1 MYGIM
6 YIRGD
11 AMKSMNVTNFR
22 KDIFKVLD
30 DTVKYNNVVN
40 VSTKEGNAVLMSEED
55 YEGIMETLYLSSI
68 PGLKESIIE
77 GLNAGP
83 EEYVSEDDVEW

>member
-1 MYGIM
+1 
-6 YIRGD
+6 
-11 AMKSMNVTNFR
+11 MKSMNVTNFR
-22 KDIFKVLD
+22 KDIFKVLE
-30 DTVKYNNVVN
+30 DTVKYNSVVN
-40 VSTKEGNAVLMSEED
+40 VSTKEGNAVLMSEDD

-68 PGLKESIIE
+68 TGLKESIVE

>member
-1 MYGIM
+1 MYT
-6 YIRGD
+6 RGD
-11 AMKSMNVTNFR
+11 IMKSMNVTNFR
-22 KDIFKVLD
+22 KDIFKVLE
-30 DTVKYNNVVN
+30 DTVKYNSVVN
-40 VSTKEGNAVLMSEED
+40 VSTKEGNAVLMSEDD

-68 PGLKESIIE
+68 PGLKESIVE

>member
-11 AMKSMNVTNFR
+11 TMKSMNVTNFR

>member
-1 MYGIM
+1 M

-11 AMKSMNVTNFR
+11 IMKSMNVTNFR
-22 KDIFKVLD
+22 KDIFKVLE
-30 DTVKYNNVVN
+30 DTVKYNSVVN
-40 VSTKEGNAVLMSEED
+40 VSTKEGNAVLMSEDD

-68 PGLKESIIE
+68 QGLKESIIE

-83 EEYVSEDDVEW
+83 DEYVSEDDVKW

>member
-1 MYGIM
+1 
-6 YIRGD
+6 
-11 AMKSMNVTNFR
+11 MKSMNVTNFR

-30 DTVKYNNVVN
+30 DTVKYNSVVN

-68 PGLKESIIE
+68 PGLKESIVE

>member
-1 MYGIM
+1 M

-11 AMKSMNVTNFR
+11 IMKSINVTNFR
-22 KDIFKVLD
+22 KDIFKVLE
-30 DTVKYNNVVN
+30 DTVKYNSVVN
-40 VSTKEGNAVLMSEED
+40 VSTKEGNAVLMSEDD

-68 PGLKESIIE
+68 PGLKESIVE

>member
-1 MYGIM
+1 M

-11 AMKSMNVTNFR
+11 IMKSMNVTNFR
-22 KDIFKVLD
+22 KDIFKVLE
-30 DTVKYNNVVN
+30 DTVKYNSVVN
-40 VSTKEGNAVLMSEED
+40 VSTKEGNAVLMSEDD
-55 YEGIMETLYLSSI
+55 YEGIMETLYLSSL
-68 PGLKESIIE
+68 PGLKESIVE

>member
-1 MYGIM
+1 
-6 YIRGD
+6 
-11 AMKSMNVTNFR
+11 MKSMNVTNFR
-22 KDIFKVLD
+22 KDIFKVLE
-30 DTVKYNNVVN
+30 DTVKYNSVVN
-40 VSTKEGNAVLMSEED
+40 VSTKEGNAVLMSEDD

-68 PGLKESIIE
+68 PGFKESIVE

>member
-1 MYGIM
+1 M

-11 AMKSMNVTNFR
+11 IMKSMNVTNFR
-22 KDIFKVLD
+22 KDIFKVLE
-30 DTVKYNNVVN
+30 DTVKYNSVVN
-40 VSTKEGNAVLMSEED
+40 VSTKEGNAVLMSEDD

-68 PGLKESIIE
+68 TGLKESIVE

>member
-1 MYGIM
+1 
-6 YIRGD
+6 
-11 AMKSMNVTNFR
+11 MKSMNVTNFR

-68 PGLKESIIE
+68 PGLKESIVE

>member
-1 MYGIM
+1 M

-11 AMKSMNVTNFR
+11 IMKSMNVTNFR
-22 KDIFKVLD
+22 KDIFKVLE
-30 DTVKYNNVVN
+30 DTVKYNSVVN
-40 VSTKEGNAVLMSEED
+40 VSTKEGNAVLMSEDD

-83 EEYVSEDDVEW
+83 EEYVSEDDVRW

>member
-11 AMKSMNVTNFR
+11 IMKSMNVTNFR
-22 KDIFKVLD
+22 KDIFKVLE
-30 DTVKYNNVVN
+30 DTVKYNSVVN
-40 VSTKEGNAVLMSEED
+40 VSTKEGNAVLMSEDD

-68 PGLKESIIE
+68 PGLKESIVE

>member
-1 MYGIM
+1 M

-11 AMKSMNVTNFR
+11 IMKSMNVTNFR
-22 KDIFKVLD
+22 KDIFKVLE
-30 DTVKYNNVVN
+30 DTVKYNSVVN
-40 VSTKEGNAVLMSEED
+40 VSTKEGNAVLMSEDD

-68 PGLKESIIE
+68 PVLKESIVE

>member
-1 MYGIM
+1 M

-11 AMKSMNVTNFR
+11 IMKSMNVTNFR
-22 KDIFKVLD
+22 KDIFKVLE
-30 DTVKYNNVVN
+30 DTVKYNSVVN
-40 VSTKEGNAVLMSEED
+40 VSTKEGNAVLMSEDD

-68 PGLKESIIE
+68 PGLKESIVE

>member
-1 MYGIM
+1 
-6 YIRGD
+6 
-11 AMKSMNVTNFR
+11 MNVTNFR
-22 KDIFKVLD
+22 KDIFKVLE
-30 DTVKYNNVVN
+30 DTVKYNSVVN
-40 VSTKEGNAVLMSEED
+40 VSTKEGNAVLMSEDD

-68 PGLKESIIE
+68 PGLKESIVE

>member
-1 MYGIM
+1 
-6 YIRGD
+6 
-11 AMKSMNVTNFR
+11 MKSMNVTNFR
-22 KDIFKVLD
+22 KDIFKVLE
-30 DTVKYNNVVN
+30 DTVKYNSVVN
-40 VSTKEGNAVLMSEED
+40 VSTKEGNAVLMSEDD

-83 EEYVSEDDVEW
+83 EEYVSEDDVRW

>member
-1 MYGIM
+1 M

-11 AMKSMNVTNFR
+11 IMKSMNVTNFR

-30 DTVKYNNVVN
+30 DTVKYNSVVN

-68 PGLKESIIE
+68 PGLKESIVE

>member
-1 MYGIM
+1 
-6 YIRGD
+6 
-11 AMKSMNVTNFR
+11 MKSMNVTNFR
-22 KDIFKVLD
+22 KDIFKVLE
-30 DTVKYNNVVN
+30 DTVKYNSVVN
-40 VSTKEGNAVLMSEED
+40 VSTKEGNAVLMSEDD

-68 PGLKESIIE
+68 PGLKESIVE

>member
-1 MYGIM
+1 M

-11 AMKSMNVTNFR
+11 TMKSMNVTNFR

>member
-1 MYGIM
+1 
-6 YIRGD
+6 
-11 AMKSMNVTNFR
+11 MKSMNVTNFR

>member
-1 MYGIM
+1 M

-11 AMKSMNVTNFR
+11 IMKSMNVTNFR

-30 DTVKYNNVVN
+30 DTVKYNSVVN
-40 VSTKEGNAVLMSEED
+40 VSTKEGNAVLMREED

-68 PGLKESIIE
+68 PGLKESIVE